1 METSAVASS
10 WCRAAREA
18 VDELLEDLLRMG
30 FERPDYIVSST
41 RTASEPLSGSENA
54 MAS

>member
-1 METSAVASS
+1 VVPRPPAKT
-10 WCRAAREA
+10 
-18 VDELLEDLLRMG
+18 VDEPLEYLLRKG
-30 FERPDYIVSST
+30 FDRPDYIVSST